1 MTDVAVCD
9 SLSPR
14 LEYVPGSAAA
24 DRDAVF
30 TVQPNEAGSM
40 ILRWEISGRLL
51 PGQGGVVRFK
61 ARVR

>member
-1 MTDVAVCD
+1 VSD

-14 LEYVPGSAAA
+14 LEYVPGSAQS

-30 TVQPNEAGSM
+30 TTEQNEAGSL
-40 ILRWEISGRLL
+40 ILRWEVSGRLAA
-51 PGQGGVVRFK
+51 GQGGVLRFQ